1 VSAPVVVVDEAGAT
15 RAVVPRTARDRATVS
30 AWLIG
35 VGHFLTTGD
44 SYLLDR
50 LAGGR
55 VGDIGLTTDLAVIE
69 TAAQAGVL

>member
-44 SYLLDR
+44 ASLLAR
-50 LAGGR
+50 LAGRR
-55 VGDIGLTTDLAVIE
+55 VGYLELATDLAVIE
-69 TAAQAGVL
+69 TAARVGAL